1 MVSTIILLLLIV
13 LCTFIGAR
21 RGAAR
26 MLLSLAAAVVNVLL
40 SNMLA
45 QALAQMIYRN
55 FIQATVLRNIEQF
68 IAENGERFASE
79 NSLRAL
85 PDGLEGIIGAVT
97 RLFGVTPADLQG
109 RIVASTARSE
119 QAVRTIEA
127 PLGALATAVLSVL
140 LMLVFLIIFGVIL
153 RVIAGKLALVFEL
166 PVIGS
171 VNRVLG
177 CLLGAAEG
185 LLVSFALANI
195 VYLLMSYANPTL
207 AENKVIFGGLFNW
220 LLLFR

>member
-26 MLLSLAAAVVNVLL
+26 MLLSLAAAVVNVVL

-109 RIVASTARSE
+109 RIVASTAHSE

>member
-26 MLLSLAAAVVNVLL
+26 MLLSLAAAVVNVVL

-97 RLFGVTPADLQG
+97 RLFGVTPSDLQG
-109 RIVASTARSE
+109 RIVASTAYSE